1 MSAPEYYM
9 GTQGFGGAWTESNV
23 SELIARLESA
33 NLKRYDTA
41 SLYPLTNPG
50 GSERLL
56 GSIRKPDFVI
66 DTKILYRPEAL
77 RKEKMEESLRGSLKN
92 LGVEK
97 VNILYAHAPDK
108 VVPIAEQAANFDS
121 LYRAGLFTELG
132 LCNYSTAQVKEYI
145 DLATEKGYVRPTVYQ
160 GQYNIFC
167 RQYEKELFPFLKAHG
182 IKFVANSPLAGGFA
196 TGKLTLAQGAEQLVG
211 TRFEQSESNVMG
223 GLYRMWYDKPVFH
236 DAVRKLSA
244 AVAETDVPSLAQA
257 SLRWLLFHAGLAS
270 TDAVAIGPTKIA
282 QLEGY
287 LEARETGPLPAELV
301 AQIEQ
306 VYDETMRAEAA
317 PLVEV
322 GWWS

>member
-33 NLKRYDTA
+33 NLKHYDTA

-182 IKFVANSPLAGGFA
+182 IK
-196 TGKLTLAQGAEQLVG
+196 AEQLVG